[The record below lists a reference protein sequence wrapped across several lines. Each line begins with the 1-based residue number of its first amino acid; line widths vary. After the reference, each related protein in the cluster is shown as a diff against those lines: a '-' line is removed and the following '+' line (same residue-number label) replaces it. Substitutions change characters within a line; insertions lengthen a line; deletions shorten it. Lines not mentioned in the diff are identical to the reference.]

1 MASPLLDATSASAVD
16 GNSTMEFVAGIGSG
30 AGGEVPGSAGMD
42 TVSTVFSRAGD
53 ASGVSDAI
61 GASIESK
68 MVNWTCYARYTCKHT
83 CLVIM
88 LIFSHFFNS
97 LVVEYRRRR
106 RHYPP
111 INGLLLWC
119 CRGGIET
126 LLSVGPGA
134 IVRVRPGRYRDI
146 RKLAHGV

>member
-1 MASPLLDATSASAVD
+1 MAPGHTAPTSASAVD
-16 GNSTMEFVAGIGSG
+16 GNSTMWVVAGIGSG
-30 AGGEVPGSAGMD
+30 AGGEAGSAGMD
-42 TVSTVFSRAGD
+42 TVSTGISEAGD

-61 GASIESK
+61 GASGESK
-68 MVNWTCYARYTCKHT
+68 MVNWTCYARHTYKHT

-88 LIFSHFFNS
+88 LIFSHLLDS

-111 INGLLLWC
+111 INRLLLWC
-119 CRGGIET
+119 CRSGIEV
-126 LLSVGPGA
+126 LPSVGRGA
-134 IVRVRPGRYRDI
+134 IVRIRPGRYRDI